1 MAYSPPTRCS
11 VGDEVL
17 NSAKERITDS
27 VAGLFAHGDT
37 PLRDTARFPGDRG
50 LCGPGSVS
58 WKVIGD
64 VSAFLG
70 GIRALLIQS
79 AHPEVVAGV
88 EDHSRYREDPLGR
101 LNRTSF
107 FVTTATFGAMPE
119 VESAIGRVR
128 SAHQGISGLSSRNR
142 AYRASEPN
150 LSAWVHNTLTES
162 FLVAYREFGPG
173 LTAREADRFVSE
185 QTRIGEMM
193 GADPLPSTADELG
206 EWVDS
211 HPALAPSPGMR
222 SAVGFLRRPPIPA
235 PQRWGYRVL
244 MQGAVAT
251 IPTQVRKV
259 LDLEPVRG
267 ARPGAGALLRG
278 LRWAMRNSPAWR
290 ASLERCGE
298 PYDPRKF
305 RRFAEPPQ

>member
-1 MAYSPPTRCS
+1 M
-11 VGDEVL
+11 L
-17 NSAKERITDS
+17 NSAKARISDS

-119 VESAIGRVR
+119 VESAIDRVR

-142 AYRASEPN
+142 AYNASEPD
-150 LSAWVHNTLTES
+150 LAAWVHNTLTES
-162 FLVAYREFGPG
+162 FLVAYREFGPR
-173 LTAREADRFVSE
+173 LTAQEADRFVSE

-193 GADPLPSTADELG
+193 GAHPLPSTADELG
-206 EWVDS
+206 EWVGS

-235 PQRWGYRVL
+235 PQRWGYRAL

-251 IPTQVRKV
+251 IPPRVRKV
-259 LDLEPVRG
+259 LDLEPVPG

-298 PYDPRKF
+298 PYDPRQF
-305 RRFAEPPQ
+305 RRFAGPPR

>member
-1 MAYSPPTRCS
+1 
-11 VGDEVL
+11 
-17 NSAKERITDS
+17 
-27 VAGLFAHGDT
+27 
-37 PLRDTARFPGDRG
+37 
-50 LCGPGSVS
+50 
-58 WKVIGD
+58 VIGD

-70 GIRALLIQS
+70 GIRALLVQS

-119 VESAIGRVR
+119 VESAVGRVR
-128 SAHQGISGLSSRNR
+128 SAHRGVAGVSSRDR
-142 AYRASEPN
+142 AYSASTPE
-150 LSAWVHNTLTES
+150 LAAWVHNTLTDS

-173 LTAREADRFVSE
+173 LSARDADRFVTE
-185 QTRIGEMM
+185 QTRIGEML
-193 GADPLPSTADELG
+193 GADPLPRTASDLG
-206 EWVDS
+206 EWVRS

-222 SAVGFLRRPPIPA
+222 SAVAFLRRPPIPT

-251 IPTQVRKV
+251 IPPGIRRV
-259 LDLEPVRG
+259 LGVETGPG
-267 ARPGAGALLRG
+267 ARPAAAALVRG
-278 LRWAMRNSPAWR
+278 LRWAMRNSPAWK

-305 RRFAEPPQ
+305 RQFTEPRR